1 MAQIKIR
8 TSDRNMVAV
17 VQATAGPAMSAADVR
32 AALTA
37 GRIVH
42 GLDDAAIDALGQRLA
57 DGAFTGEAVVARGT
71 PPIPGDD
78 GRIEGLFPPGTQAGM
93 PREDGSID
101 YRERFFLI
109 GVTEGVE
116 LGRIVPP
123 TAGTPGVDVTGGPV
137 TAKPGKPT
145 TVRTGAGTRLQ
156 GAVVVATRNG
166 VLLRNARTLD
176 VVPLFAHGG
185 DVDYRS
191 GNLHTDGSL
200 AVQGDV
206 REGFVATASGDVQV
220 QGAVT
225 DGMVHAGGSAQIG
238 GGVIGRHAA
247 VHAEG
252 DVACR
257 HATSATIEA
266 GGVVTIADQATHCRI
281 RAAVVEV
288 VERHGA
294 LLGGETR
301 ARDRITVRNVGS
313 AGGAATVLVVGDL
326 LADEA
331 KAVRAG
337 GPGAKLDDLARQR
350 RAAAGSGAH
359 ANLRAVDAATE
370 ERLRL
375 RVRQRELLAR
385 ACVEIHG
392 AIHPGVRVVFGD
404 RAWTCDVA
412 RHGLRLR
419 WNPDDETILEENLL

>member
-1 MAQIKIR
+1 MARIRIR

-32 AALTA
+32 SALAA

-42 GLDDAAIDALGQRLA
+42 GLDEAAIDALGQKLA
-57 DGAFTGEAVVARGT
+57 DAAFAGEALVARGT
-71 PPIPGDD
+71 PPVAGED

-101 YRERFFLI
+101 YRERLFLI
-109 GVTEGVE
+109 GVSAGVE

-123 TAGTPGVDVTGGPV
+123 TSGTPGTDVTGGAVPP
-137 TAKPGKPT
+137 KPGKPT
-145 TVRTGAGTRLQ
+145 TIRTGAGTKVQ
-156 GAVVVATRNG
+156 GAIVLATRDG

-176 VVPLFAHGG
+176 VVPVFAHGG

-225 DGMVHAGGSAQIG
+225 DGTVHAGGSVEIG
-238 GGVIGRHAA
+238 SGVIGRHAA
-247 VHAEG
+247 VHADG

-257 HATSATIEA
+257 HATSAAIEA
-266 GGVVTIADQATHCRI
+266 GGTVTIADQATHCRI
-281 RAAVVEV
+281 RAAVVEA
-288 VERHGA
+288 VERHGV

-301 ARDRITVRNVGS
+301 ARERITVRNAGS
-313 AGGAATVLVVGDL
+313 PGGAATLLVVGDV
-326 LADEA
+326 LAEAA
-331 KAVRAG
+331 KAVRATG
-337 GPGAKLDDLARQR
+337 AGAKLDDHARQR
-350 RAAAGSGAH
+350 HGGGLSPRSA
-359 ANLRAVDAATE
+359 DAANE
-370 ERLRL
+370 ERLKLRL
-375 RVRQRELLAR
+375 RQREALAK
-385 ACVEIHG
+385 ACVEIQG
-392 AIHPGVRVVFGD
+392 TIHPGVRVVFGD
-404 RAWTCDVA
+404 RSWTCDAA

-419 WNPDDETILEENLL
+419 WNPDDESITEENIR